1 MRHAILGA
9 GGVGLLV
16 GGALAHAGRPV
27 VLVLRQAALDEYP
40 GGIHVESTLLGE
52 LDADVPASTRLDRPV
67 DVLWVTVK
75 ATQLEDALRV
85 ASPAVAPDAVVVP
98 LLNGIDHVARL
109 REVYGE
115 LVIAG
120 AIRVESERVGPGHV
134 VHSSPFVALEL
145 GPARALRDRAD
156 AIAAELAEA
165 GIACT
170 VREDGEA
177 QVLWSKLAMLGP
189 LALATS
195 SLGRP
200 IGGVREDP
208 EVRDLMCAAV
218 REVAA
223 VAAGEGATVDADAVT
238 KALLGLSPG
247 MRSSMQKDLAAGRPP
262 ELDAIAGPV
271 LRRGHERGVPVPAIE
286 ELVRRVAGAKAV

>member
-40 GGIHVESTLLGE
+40 GGIHVESPLLGE
-52 LDADVPASTRLDRPV
+52 LDPDVPASARLDRPV

-75 ATQLEDALRV
+75 ATQLEEALRV

-98 LLNGIDHVARL
+98 LLNGVDHVARL

-134 VHSSPFVALEL
+134 VHSSPFVAVEL
-145 GPARALRDRAD
+145 GPPAALRDRAD
-156 AIAAELAEA
+156 AIAAELTEA
-165 GIACT
+165 RISCA

-200 IGGVREDP
+200 IGGVREDA
-208 EVRDLMCAAV
+208 EVRELMCEAV

-238 KALLGLSPG
+238 KALLGLPAG
-247 MRSSMQKDLAAGRPP
+247 MRSSMQKDLAAGRSP
-262 ELDAIAGPV
+262 EVDAIAGPV